1 MVSVGQ
7 VNERPIL
14 KVGNWSAIAVV
25 VAIIGGFVTFFL
37 QQDRNMT
44 ELTVKLDAVI
54 EANRIAAQQQHL
66 TNMRLERQIEQLMAA
81 LNSRSN
87 R

>member
-7 VNERPIL
+7 TNERPIVT
-14 KVGNWSAIAVV
+14 VGNWSAVAVV
-25 VAIIGGFVTFFL
+25 VVIISGFVTFFL

-44 ELTVKLDAVI
+44 HLTVKLDAVI
-54 EANRIAAQQQHL
+54 EANRIASQQQDR
-66 TNMRLERQIEQLMAA
+66 TNIRLERQIESLIAV
-81 LNSRSN
+81 LNARSG